1 MKTKNIELMKD
12 ETVIDALSSL
22 EKDLKNSTIFL
33 DSACRYRIQ
42 NKSFEELKSGNYL
55 KLKFNSPNPL
65 LHTEIA
71 MYKVEG
77 QKWYDVDAI
86 FSHKVIYTKPS
97 NPDML
102 IYITVGDGKKEKFQ
116 RINVEK
122 DINPINFIISLG
134 EKAKG
139 KTFILTEDIV
149 FKIIIDNHGKKTVIS
164 KKDSIEISWN
174 NFNFCLLQKQKD
186 SNDYILSGM
195 CIDGFTLNKVNGD
208 FIYLV

>member
-1 MKTKNIELMKD
+1 METKNIELMKD
-12 ETVIDALSSL
+12 ETVIDALSL
-22 EKDLKNSTIFL
+22 LGKDLRNSTVYL
-33 DSACRYRIQ
+33 DPACRYRIQ
-42 NKSFEELKSGNYL
+42 RKSFEELKSGNFL

-65 LHTEIA
+65 LHTEIT

-77 QKWYDVDAI
+77 EKWYDIDAI

-97 NPDML
+97 NPDMI
-102 IYITVGDGKKEKFQ
+102 IYITIGDEKKEDFKRLF
-116 RINVEK
+116 VEK
-122 DINPINFIISLG
+122 GTNPINFIISLG

-139 KTFILTEDIV
+139 KTFILTEDLV
-149 FKIIIDNHGKKTVIS
+149 FKIIIDTRGKKTVIS

-195 CIDGFTLNKVNGD
+195 CIDGFTLNKINGD